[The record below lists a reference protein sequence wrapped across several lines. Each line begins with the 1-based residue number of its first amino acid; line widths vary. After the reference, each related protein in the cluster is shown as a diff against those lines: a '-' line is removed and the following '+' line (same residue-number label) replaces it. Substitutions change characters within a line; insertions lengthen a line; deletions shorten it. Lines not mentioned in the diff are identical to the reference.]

1 MMRIKISATFFGRC
15 SICGKETKV
24 FTAGDEDTKETVNV
38 CESCAKKL
46 GEMKTYDVIKE
57 FGSKNE
63 EAFDNGIKVD
73 ANNKRKS

>member
-1 MMRIKISATFFGRC
+1 MKIKISATFFGVC

-38 CESCAKKL
+38 CEDCAKRL
-46 GEMKTYDVIKE
+46 GEMKTSDVIKE

-63 EAFDNGIKVD
+63 EAFEEGVEVK
-73 ANNKRKS
+73 ANNKK